1 MFEAESVTISVY
13 STLPEERG
21 KGIQSVLTRHGLAQ
35 ARAAGYDYC
44 ETDWRSA
51 NRGVAR
57 SLPRFGFLTVG
68 YRLVRRVD
76 ARIAWAR
83 GRDSSSPG

>member
-1 MFEAESVTISVY
+1 MGCIPTTTGAQPW
-13 STLPEERG
+13 LAADALRAA
-21 KGIQSVLTRHGLAQ
+21 KGTAQ

-57 SLPRFGFLTVG
+57 MLPRYGFHPIA

-76 ARIAWAR
+76 ARIAWAPGR
-83 GRDSSSPG
+83 GGLATIE

>member
-1 MFEAESVTISVY
+1 MGCIPTTTGAQPW
-13 STLPEERG
+13 LAADALRAA
-21 KGIQSVLTRHGLAQ
+21 KGTAQ
-35 ARAAGYDYC
+35 ARAAGSDYC

-57 SLPRFGFLTVG
+57 RLPRFGFRPVG
-68 YRLVRRVD
+68 YRLVRRFD

-83 GRDSSSPG
+83 GSESASTG